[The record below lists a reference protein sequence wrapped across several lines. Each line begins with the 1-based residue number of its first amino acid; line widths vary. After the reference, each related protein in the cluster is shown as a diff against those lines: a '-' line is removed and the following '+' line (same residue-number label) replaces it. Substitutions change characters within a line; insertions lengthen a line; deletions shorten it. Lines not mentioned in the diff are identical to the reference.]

1 MRAVFLLA
9 EGHQTLDHPPDAP
22 IEDRVALPEERVVR
36 DIQATK
42 RFQDAREDRLP
53 DFPDV
58 FRQLS
63 IAALESLGEPFDL
76 VLQRGVALELGA
88 RLLVQ
93 LHVAVLDPLPRIRRV
108 LAEMSH
114 GPIEQD
120 HLAADVIHEVFARDV
135 VAGHPH
141 EANEGVAQKR
151 VAGPAHMQR
160 AGGVRARVLEEDP
173 FLPSR
178 RRPIRFA
185 IGPDPGE
192 DQLREG
198 CRVHGEVHVRA
209 LGSQRSERRPWFH
222 ARCAVRDRGR

>member
-1 MRAVFLLA
+1 M
-9 EGHQTLDHPPDAP
+9 
-22 IEDRVALPEERVVR
+22 
-36 DIQATK
+36 
-42 RFQDAREDRLP
+42 
-53 DFPDV
+53 
-58 FRQLS
+58 
-63 IAALESLGEPFDL
+63 
-76 VLQRGVALELGA
+76 LQRGVALELGA

-141 EANEGVAQKR
+141 EADEGVSEER
-151 VAGPAHMQR
+151 VAGPAHVQR
-160 AGGVRARVLEEDP
+160 PGGVRARVLEEDP
-173 FLPSR
+173 FLPDR
-178 RRPIRFA
+178 RRPICLA

-198 CRVHGEVHVRA
+198 GRVHGEVHVRA
-209 LGSQRSERRPWFH
+209 LGPQRSEGGPRFH
-222 ARCAVRDRGR
+222 ARRAVRDRGR